1 MVPSG
6 RHFKLAATRLPTLKT
21 RSASQ
26 PAERKEQVQ
35 NDEIFSIM
43 VKRQMQMRKDLAQ
56 LRTPVALP
64 RNKLLS
70 SSPQWC
76 AQLPLSD
83 SPGPEIWVTMAFTMS
98 TQPVVAL
105 AKMDVDPYLLAWLLL
120 DFFVV
125 SALPSSLEWTIHCM
139 SWIEFDGLTVFMR
152 LRPEKHLS
160 LAQFEFDKGKT
171 ANAGLVILE
180 GARLDLSRA
189 GAAASCDGCS
199 ASECALRDC
208 RREAGLSNVS
218 SKIPLLRMD
227 DLEVEN
233 SEVGRRLTGAGV
245 AGGGGGAMGGSR
257 CTITCVYAV
266 PLIADLPHSNVDFG
280 RDTAPTEGFPL
291 GWAVGN
297 SWVPQTVIGTTHFD
311 WWGEERKAYA
321 RAMDNAIAQQLPER
335 LKACDGQQ
343 AVPDSQHWWSSC
355 HSMGFTACRETNLA
369 GKCCCPTGQRVGEDG
384 CKSCGVL
391 EERLSA
397 LHQLNLLY
405 TLDDPDA
412 GQYFF
417 YWMLFGSLVL
427 LPLPWALLAQVLWQF
442 AEPNESFLQHEAREE
457 RKHIAETWIGTEN
470 LHGPSTIHVA
480 NMAGESRAIPGFRE
494 TSLLVHLRRS
504 VAEVFSVEFPEIGL
518 AFGGQLLSPDL
529 DFKTLGDLG
538 IYDGCTVSFIQM
550 GAQASVLSVLPFLET
565 MEV

>member
-1 MVPSG
+1 MAERRRIEAHARARTESQPPT
-6 RHFKLAATRLPTLKT
+6 AATRLPTLKT

-64 RNKLLS
+64 RLDGKPPPNH
-70 SSPQWC
+70 QEQA
-76 AQLPLSD
+76 AQLIASMPFWWPKSGR
-83 SPGPEIWVTMAFTMS
+83 PTGR
-98 TQPVVAL
+98 PVVVLMTGPLKFNGWPTLMTAATLPMLVFCIYRLNIEEHMAWFWADFYGLGLVAL
-105 AKMDVDPYLLAWLLL
+105 GLFCGLGPAFFPRVDHPLHEL
-120 DFFVV
+120 DRLPRSCGGICLITLF
-125 SALPSSLEWTIHCM
+125 AL
-139 SWIEFDGLTVFMR
+139 SWFSNGALYVFMR

-245 AGGGGGAMGGSR
+245 AGGGG
-257 CTITCVYAV
+257 
-266 PLIADLPHSNVDFG
+266 
-280 RDTAPTEGFPL
+280 
-291 GWAVGN
+291 
-297 SWVPQTVIGTTHFD
+297 
-311 WWGEERKAYA
+311 
-321 RAMDNAIAQQLPER
+321 AMDNAIAQQLPER

-369 GKCCCPTGQRVGEDG
+369 GKCCCPT
-384 CKSCGVL
+384 
-391 EERLSA
+391 
-397 LHQLNLLY
+397 
-405 TLDDPDA
+405 
-412 GQYFF
+412 
-417 YWMLFGSLVL
+417 
-427 LPLPWALLAQVLWQF
+427 
-442 AEPNESFLQHEAREE
+442 
-457 RKHIAETWIGTEN
+457 
-470 LHGPSTIHVA
+470 
-480 NMAGESRAIPGFRE
+480 GFRE

-550 GAQASVLSVLPFLET
+550 GAQAEVTPRNEKLAGRSEGNFFTYFNRSSNVPWRLEYAECSGPHSRISQPFVHSLSVSFIQ
-565 MEV
+565 